1 MNVKTTI
8 CVYTLMNKSSL
19 FHVKR
24 LLVIAFVF
32 FHFSGY
38 SQGVLTLQDKPFVY
52 KVDIDRSIWTEL
64 QQNKL
69 FQQAPK
75 QEQMLFYWTNYFRK
89 YPKKFFNAFVK
100 DFIKQFPEAN
110 TADVKSL
117 EKDINNIKGLLPP
130 CLPDAGLSTMAQK
143 HSSDLIK
150 QGKIISH
157 RSSTGKEFVQRIN
170 ESGSYLCGAE
180 NIYIGTFDPLEAFI
194 ALLVDYGVPDKGHR
208 INLIDPRFGKMGI
221 SFPSTGERKGLL
233 VQDFACF

>member
-1 MNVKTTI
+1 MN
-8 CVYTLMNKSSL
+8 NSSL

-24 LLVIAFVF
+24 LLIIALVIFQLP
-32 FHFSGY
+32 SY
-38 SQGVLTLQDKPFVY
+38 SQGVLTLQDKPFKY
-52 KVDIDRSIWTEL
+52 KEVIDSSIWKEL

-75 QEQMLFYWTNYFRK
+75 HEQMLFYWTNYFRK
-89 YPKKFFNAFVK
+89 NPKKFFNTFVK

-117 EKDINNIKGLLPP
+117 ETDINNISVVLPAF
-130 CLPDAGLSTMAQK
+130 LPDAGLSTMAQK
-143 HSSDLIK
+143 HSSDLVK
-150 QGKIISH
+150 RGNIISH
-157 RSSTGKEFVQRIN
+157 RSSTGKEFVQRIK
-170 ESGSYLCGAE
+170 ESGLYRCGAE
-180 NIYIGTFDPLEAFI
+180 NIYVGTFDPLEALI

-221 SFPSTGERKGLL
+221 SFPSTSERKGLL